1 MKNASGFNR
10 VKLLR
15 THISCQTTDHANYQS
30 QAPCCA
36 YLIVFLKYITA
47 ANADLKQHAEPEDSP
62 PPTRR
67 RHSPSPSGTSSN
79 DEGVDGE
86 ADGDT
91 QEGGSHDQMV
101 KKLVR
106 LALASEYSRQP
117 IRRTDITAK
126 GALFHSEFS
135 ANNSQADAAPVM
147 APNSGRQFKHV
158 FSEAQNQ
165 LRSVFG
171 MEMTE
176 LPQKDK
182 VTISQKRTAAR
193 SGVTSSTTSKAYILT
208 STLPPRF
215 RKPNILPPAQIP
227 SPASEAAYVGLT
239 TFILALVYLSPSSSI
254 SEPRLEKHLKRM
266 NADNYVLH
274 GEKTEKVLK
283 RMERE
288 QYIVKVRERDGGG
301 EETVD
306 YVVGPRGK
314 VEVGERGIA
323 GLVKRVYNKKDAE
336 TDELER
342 RLVRSLG
349 DVVIEKKGTVNNEQA
364 EDVEQEPEPEPE
376 QSTRRNGRR
385 GSKKQTRRSSGRTRR
400 TRDREEEEAEEEEEE
415 EGDDAEEEEEDDDE
429 DIDEE

>member
-1 MKNASGFNR
+1 
-10 VKLLR
+10 
-15 THISCQTTDHANYQS
+15 
-30 QAPCCA
+30 
-36 YLIVFLKYITA
+36 
-47 ANADLKQHAEPEDSP
+47 
-62 PPTRR
+62 
-67 RHSPSPSGTSSN
+67 
-79 DEGVDGE
+79 
-86 ADGDT
+86 
-91 QEGGSHDQMV
+91 
-101 KKLVR
+101 
-106 LALASEYSRQP
+106 
-117 IRRTDITAK
+117 
-126 GALFHSEFS
+126 
-135 ANNSQADAAPVM
+135 M
-147 APNSGRQFKHV
+147 APNSGRQFKHI
-158 FSEAQNQ
+158 FTEAQNQ

-239 TFILALVYLSPSSSI
+239 TFILALIYLSPSSSI
-254 SEPRLEKHLKRM
+254 SESRLEKHLKRM

-314 VEVGERGIA
+314 VEVGERGVA

-336 TDELER
+336 ADELER

-349 DVVIEKKGTVNNEQA
+349 DVVIEKKRTVNNEQA
-364 EDVEQEPEPEPE
+364 EGENAEVEDAEQEPEPE
-376 QSTRRNGRR
+376 QSSRRNGRR
-385 GSKKQTRRSSGRTRR
+385 GSKKQARRSSGRTRR
-400 TRDREEEEAEEEEEE
+400 TRNREEEEAEEEED
-415 EGDDAEEEEEDDDE
+415 EGDDVEEEEEEDDD
-429 DIDEE
+429 DVEE

>member
-1 MKNASGFNR
+1 
-10 VKLLR
+10 
-15 THISCQTTDHANYQS
+15 
-30 QAPCCA
+30 
-36 YLIVFLKYITA
+36 
-47 ANADLKQHAEPEDSP
+47 
-62 PPTRR
+62 
-67 RHSPSPSGTSSN
+67 
-79 DEGVDGE
+79 
-86 ADGDT
+86 
-91 QEGGSHDQMV
+91 
-101 KKLVR
+101 
-106 LALASEYSRQP
+106 
-117 IRRTDITAK
+117 
-126 GALFHSEFS
+126 
-135 ANNSQADAAPVM
+135 M
-147 APNSGRQFKHV
+147 APNTGRQFKHV

-171 MEMTE
+171 MELTE

-227 SPASEAAYVGLT
+227 SPAAEAAYVGLT
-239 TFILALVYLSPSSSI
+239 SFILALIYLSPSSTI
-254 SEPRLEKHLKRM
+254 SEARLEKHLKRM
-266 NADNYVLH
+266 NADNYVLN

-314 VEVGERGIA
+314 VEVGERGVA

-336 TDELER
+336 ADELEK

-349 DVVIEKKGTVNNEQA
+349 DVVIEKKRPVNDEEAGGEDAEVENGEQ
-364 EDVEQEPEPEPE
+364 DLEPE
-376 QSTRRNGRR
+376 QEQSSRRNGRR
-385 GSKKQTRRSSGRTRR
+385 GSKKQTRRSSGRNRR
-400 TRDREEEEAEEEEEE
+400 TRDQEEEEAEEGEEEKE
-415 EGDDAEEEEEDDDE
+415 EGDEAEEEEEDDEDDDE
-429 DIDEE
+429 

>member
-1 MKNASGFNR
+1 
-10 VKLLR
+10 
-15 THISCQTTDHANYQS
+15 
-30 QAPCCA
+30 
-36 YLIVFLKYITA
+36 
-47 ANADLKQHAEPEDSP
+47 
-62 PPTRR
+62 
-67 RHSPSPSGTSSN
+67 
-79 DEGVDGE
+79 
-86 ADGDT
+86 
-91 QEGGSHDQMV
+91 
-101 KKLVR
+101 
-106 LALASEYSRQP
+106 
-117 IRRTDITAK
+117 
-126 GALFHSEFS
+126 
-135 ANNSQADAAPVM
+135 M
-147 APNSGRQFKHV
+147 APNTGRQFKHV

-239 TFILALVYLSPSSSI
+239 SFILALIYLSPSSTI
-254 SEPRLEKHLKRM
+254 SESRLEKHLRRM

-306 YVVGPRGK
+306 YVIGPRGK
-314 VEVGERGIA
+314 VEVGERGVA

-336 TDELER
+336 ADELEK

-349 DVVIEKKGTVNNEQA
+349 DVVIEKKRPVNNEEAAGDDA
-364 EDVEQEPEPEPE
+364 EVEDGEQEQESE
-376 QSTRRNGRR
+376 QEHSSRRNGRR
-385 GSKKQTRRSSGRTRR
+385 GSKKHTRRSSGRNRR
-400 TRDREEEEAEEEEEE
+400 TRDEEEAEAED
-415 EGDDAEEEEEDDDE
+415 EGDEAEEEEEDDE
-429 DIDEE
+429 DDDEE